1 MHFANLSFTLL
12 PLCLFH
18 SQLTPLE
25 NALKTPKW
33 LSSTSTEGDD
43 FVFYVHVDK

>member
-1 MHFANLSFTLL
+1 MHFANFSFTLL

-25 NALKTPKW
+25 NALKTPLLKEMT
-33 LSSTSTEGDD
+33 LFSMCMLTNKDL
-43 FVFYVHVDK
+43 